1 MTEIGLMAAFAA
13 GVISFLSPCV
23 LPLVPGYM
31 SFISGVSLDEL
42 RADDRD
48 SAVTRK
54 ILVNTFAFVIG
65 FSIVFILLGASASF
79 IGQVLLANQRVLR
92 YLAGGIVILFGLHLT
107 GILKI
112 KWLYQDKRYH
122 GESVARGPVGAMF
135 LGLAFAAGWSPC
147 IGPILAGILAFAAT
161 QDTMWA
167 GIGLLAV
174 YSAGLG
180 IPFVLTGLLTQRMLA
195 AMDNAKKVLWAIEM
209 GGGVLLI
216 IVGALIFT
224 DNFLIFNRYL
234 AFLERFTFYLE
245 SFTL

>member
-135 LGLAFAAGWSPC
+135 LGLAFAAGREGETAPAWLNAANEVAVEAFLDGTLSWV
-147 IGPILAGILAFAAT
+147 GISE
-161 QDTMWA
+161 
-167 GIGLLAV
+167 LLAEALDAWPGDRADDV
-174 YSAGLG
+174 DA
-180 IPFVLTGLLTQRMLA
+180 VLDVDRRARVA
-195 AMDNAKKVLWAIEM
+195 AR
-209 GGGVLLI
+209 
-216 IVGALIFT
+216 ALVAA
-224 DNFLIFNRYL
+224 R
-234 AFLERFTFYLE
+234 A
-245 SFTL
+245 

>member
-42 RADDRD
+42 RADKRDR
-48 SAVTRK
+48 AVTRK

-92 YLAGGIVILFGLHLT
+92 YLAGGIVLLFGLHLT

-112 KWLYQDKRYH
+112 KW
-122 GESVARGPVGAMF
+122 
-135 LGLAFAAGWSPC
+135 
-147 IGPILAGILAFAAT
+147 
-161 QDTMWA
+161 
-167 GIGLLAV
+167 
-174 YSAGLG
+174 
-180 IPFVLTGLLTQRMLA
+180 
-195 AMDNAKKVLWAIEM
+195 
-209 GGGVLLI
+209 
-216 IVGALIFT
+216 
-224 DNFLIFNRYL
+224 
-234 AFLERFTFYLE
+234 
-245 SFTL
+245 